1 MSCDIAVDSSFEDYT
16 QTFVAVAHPLVLSP
30 VELSS
35 TLALPT
41 DSEFD
46 YNSL

>member
-30 VELSS
+30 VELNS

>member
-1 MSCDIAVDSSFEDYT
+1 MSCDIAVDNSFEDYT
-16 QTFVAVAHPLVLSP
+16 QTFVAVVHPLVLSP
-30 VELSS
+30 VELNS

-41 DSEFD
+41 DLEFD